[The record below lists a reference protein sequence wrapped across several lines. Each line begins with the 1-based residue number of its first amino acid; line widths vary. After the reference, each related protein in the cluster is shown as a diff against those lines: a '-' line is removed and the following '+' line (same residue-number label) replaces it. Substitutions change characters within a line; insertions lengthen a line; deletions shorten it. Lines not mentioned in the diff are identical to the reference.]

1 MAKKFVTQEIPN
13 LALFQRCRALHEE
26 LDRLRTI
33 LPATEVIAAIERA
46 DISQMPPDQQR
57 MAKRI
62 LRDMA
67 DLTAKEAELE
77 TLTMQAEEAVQQLP
91 NINLRR
97 VTQLYCID
105 GMRWQDVLQHCGCCE
120 RTVSRCLSLLKKKD
134 EAADSSRA
142 DGR

>member
-1 MAKKFVTQEIPN
+1 MAKKFVAQEIPN
-13 LALFQRCRALHEE
+13 LSLFQRCRALHEE
-26 LDRLRTI
+26 LDRLHTI

-77 TLTMQAEEAVQQLP
+77 TLTMQAEEAVQQIP

-134 EAADSSRA
+134 EAAD
-142 DGR
+142 

>member
-1 MAKKFVTQEIPN
+1 MARTYIAQEIPN
-13 LALFQRCRALHEE
+13 LALFQRCRSLHEE
-26 LDRLRTI
+26 IDRLRAI
-33 LPATEVIAAIERA
+33 VPAPEVIAAVERV
-46 DISQMPPDQQR
+46 DISEMPPDQQR

-62 LRDMA
+62 LRDKA

-77 TLTMQAEEAVQQLP
+77 TLSVQAEESVQLIP

-105 GMRWQDVLQHCGCCE
+105 GMRWQDVLQHCGCCK
-120 RTVSRCLSLLKKKD
+120 RTVSKCLSLLKKKD